1 MALVAAGWCRES
13 SNKRHQPPVL
23 PQPSGALL
31 CGSDPTGVDCV
42 LGRKTGASWFDR
54 TIPRRAADF
63 WVRLGRDGII
73 TRLA

>member
-31 CGSDPTGVDCV
+31 CDSDPTGVAV
-42 LGRKTGASWFDR
+42 RLPITGCSSR
-54 TIPRRAADF
+54 VPRRAADF
-63 WVRLGRDGII
+63 YVNYPTNKENMLC
-73 TRLA
+73 